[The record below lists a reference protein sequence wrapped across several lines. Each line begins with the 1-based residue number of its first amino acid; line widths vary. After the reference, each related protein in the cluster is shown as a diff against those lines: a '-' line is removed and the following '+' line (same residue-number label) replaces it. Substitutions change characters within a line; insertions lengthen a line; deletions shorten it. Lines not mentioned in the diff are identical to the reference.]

1 MKNVIIAVIFIILG
15 VWGCSSDNPV
25 SPAVV
30 PAYVGVYQGTTS
42 VGDSV
47 SFTVSNVGGTAF
59 VTSYYLSYSYFS
71 SGSSTYGTK
80 TETKSEGIVKL
91 IDSAFEISLGT
102 NTEEK
107 FTGTFSDDT
116 KLNGTY
122 KFDSQ
127 ETVSPLTYVYGSF
140 SLNK

>member
-1 MKNVIIAVIFIILG
+1 MKNVIIAVLFIIFG

-25 SPAVV
+25 NPSAV
-30 PAYVGVYQGTTS
+30 PAYVGTYQGTTS

-59 VTSYYLSYSYFS
+59 VTSYFLSYSYS
-71 SGSSTYGTK
+71 SGGSSTYGTK
-80 TETKSEGIVKL
+80 TGTQSEGIAKL

-102 NTEEK
+102 TTEEK

-122 KFDSQ
+122 KFDSE
-127 ETVSPLTYVYGSF
+127 ETVSPLTYISGSF

>member
-1 MKNVIIAVIFIILG
+1 MKNVLIAALFIIFG
-15 VWGCSSDNPV
+15 VWGCSSDSPTNP
-25 SPAVV
+25 SVV

-59 VTSYYLSYSYFS
+59 VTSYFLSYSYS
-71 SGSSTYGTK
+71 SGGSSSYGTK

-91 IDSAFEISLGT
+91 TDSAFQISLGT
-102 NTEEK
+102 NTDEK
-107 FTGTFSDDT
+107 FTGIFSDDT

-127 ETVSPLTYVYGSF
+127 ETVSPITYVSGSF
-140 SLNK
+140 SLSK

>member
-1 MKNVIIAVIFIILG
+1 MKNVIIAVLFIILG

-25 SPAVV
+25 NPAVV
-30 PAYVGVYQGTTS
+30 PAYIGVYQGTTS

-47 SFTVSNVGGTAF
+47 SFTVSNIGGTAF
-59 VTSYYLSYSYFS
+59 VTSYFLSYSYFS
-71 SGSSTYGTK
+71 GGSSTYGTK
-80 TETKSEGIVKL
+80 RETKTEGITKL

-127 ETVSPLTYVYGSF
+127 ETVSPVTYVSGSF
-140 SLNK
+140 ALNK

>member
-1 MKNVIIAVIFIILG
+1 MKNLIIAVLFIIFG

-25 SPAVV
+25 NPPAV

-47 SFTVSNVGGTAF
+47 SFTVSNVNGTAF
-59 VTSYYLSYSYFS
+59 VTSYFLSYSLYS
-71 SGSSTYGTK
+71 SGTSTNGTK
-80 TETKSEGIVKL
+80 RETKSEGIAKVNNN
-91 IDSAFEISLGT
+91 AFEISLGT
-102 NTEEK
+102 PTDEN

-122 KFDSQ
+122 KFQ
-127 ETVSPLTYVYGSF
+127 ETISPVTYVHGSF